1 MTPPFGNDNMT
12 DTKTEGISAALLH
25 VVDAET
31 KVIGEQMSSSMTARR
46 LPQQP
51 NGSGGVDVATMAAR
65 RVSEGQG
72 GGVNADVGELV
83 VKAKKA
89 AASLWMI
96 LHAQV
101 RDSASATEHYMIQ
114 LQLYL
119 ISFAYFLLPTYH
131 LSNRQNCH
139 SENCPYPQCTETQTL
154 LEHVQSCPV
163 STNPTSPCPT
173 SCKGCNETRKLLAHY
188 HKCKEIRSNQSN
200 TQSKHPQQSSCLVCS
215 LMARYAKNV
224 TIKQQAAMPPTKPK
238 QRPRSE
244 SYPELKSP
252 ERKSR
257 QVKFAPCL
265 RTTRYYHP
273 EKDKSYCVARRPRSF
288 SLGSTVSSETIE
300 EEGTDRECTEE
311 IALTESL

>member
-1 MTPPFGNDNMT
+1 MTPPFGNDNMP

-51 NGSGGVDVATMAAR
+51 NGSGGANVATMAAR

-96 LHAQV
+96 LHAQ
-101 RDSASATEHYMIQ
+101 
-114 LQLYL
+114 
-119 ISFAYFLLPTYH
+119 
-131 LSNRQNCH
+131 NCH

-163 STNPTSPCPT
+163 STKPTSPCPT

-188 HKCKEIRSNQSN
+188 HKCKEIRSNQST